1 MKYSIVFILLFL
13 SFCTVAQISPDCSTA
28 IPICNNTPVNSGTN
42 NYGIDDFNGANKSGC
57 LEKTLSGAI
66 ESNSAW
72 YRFKTNA
79 SGQLGFN
86 ISVNASED
94 WDFALYKT
102 TDCSNLGDPVR
113 CNFLDNNGESSFLG
127 VGIDPTG
134 NTSNINY
141 EDWLMV
147 EPGEDYYLLI
157 NNFSNINSGFS
168 IQFSGSIFSTNPYD
182 ALDCSI
188 ISNLL
193 GPPIAA
199 CESDFIELDATTS
212 DATAYEWYKD
222 TGSGFQQII
231 GATSATLTIL
241 DSADY
246 RVVVTRASENII
258 SDVQISFTS
267 NPTAETVENKI
278 LCYDEDDF
286 DLSTVDA
293 EVIGN
298 QSPNDVIVSYYSTF
312 SDAVN
317 GMNSLDKNHPKYSGL
332 ETIYIRVGSF
342 KNPKCFDVSQS
353 FDLIVTQEIIQD
365 FPITVFLCEEN
376 GTILIGDDTPNTN
389 YSYQWDTGETTAAI
403 NVSMAGRY
411 GLTISTAIQDLICS
425 EEFYVDVFASKSPKI
440 STISIED
447 LKDNNTITIET
458 DFDGNYEYQ
467 LDDGAYQSSPF
478 FENVLQGKHTV
489 SVNDIDGCGVA
500 TETLLIMGFSKFFT
514 PNGDGVNDDWLIEGL
529 NNLNS
534 PIVYIYD
541 RYGKLIQQLDPLKTT
556 WDGRYNGLQM
566 PASDYWFQLTY
577 IEDNGDRII
586 AKYIN
591 NHFTLKR

>member
-1 MKYSIVFILLFL
+1 MKYCLVIILFFFSICSIGQV
-13 SFCTVAQISPDCSTA
+13 SPDCSTA

-86 ISVNASED
+86 ISVDSSED
-94 WDFALYKT
+94 WDFALYKAS
-102 TDCSNLGDPVR
+102 DCSNLGEPIR
-113 CNFLDNNGESSFLG
+113 CNFLDNNDKSSFLG
-127 VGIDPTG
+127 VGEDPTRA
-134 NTSNINY
+134 SNINY

-147 EPGEDYYLLI
+147 EAGEDYYLLI

-168 IQFSGSIFSTNPYD
+168 IQFSGNIFSTNPYD

-188 ISNLL
+188 ITNLL

-199 CESDFIELDATTS
+199 CESDFVELDATTS
-212 DATAYEWYKD
+212 GATAYEWYKD
-222 TGSGFQQII
+222 IGSGFQQII
-231 GATSATLTIL
+231 GENNATLTIL
-241 DSADY
+241 DSAEY
-246 RVVVTRASENII
+246 RVVVTRTSENII
-258 SDVQISFTS
+258 SDVQVLFTP
-267 NPTAETVENKI
+267 NPTANAIEDKVF
-278 LCYDEDDF
+278 CYDEDNF
-286 DLSTVDA
+286 DLSIVDA
-293 EVIGN
+293 EVLGN
-298 QSPNDVIVSYYSTF
+298 QNPNNFIVSYYITF

-317 GMNSLDKNHPKYSGL
+317 GVNSLEKNHPKNSGT
-332 ETIYIRVGSF
+332 ETIYIRITSF
-342 KNPKCFDVSQS
+342 ENPKCFDVSQS
-353 FDLIVTQEIIQD
+353 FDLIVAQEISQD
-365 FPITVFLCEEN
+365 FPLEVFLCEEN
-376 GTILIGDDTPNTN
+376 GTVLIGDGTPNN
-389 YSYQWDTGETTAAI
+389 NFSYQWDTGETTATI
-403 NVSMAGRY
+403 SVYQPGNY
-411 GLTISTAIQDLICS
+411 GLTISTTLQDLICS
-425 EEFYVDVFASKSPKI
+425 EEFYIDVFVSKSPKI
-440 STISIED
+440 STITIED
-447 LKDNNTITIET
+447 LKDNNTVTIET
-458 DFDGNYEYQ
+458 DFDGNYAYQ
-467 LDDGAYQSSPF
+467 LDDGAYQTSPF
-478 FENVLQGKHTV
+478 FENILPGKHTV
-489 SVNDIDGCGVA
+489 NVNDIDGCGIA
-500 TETLLIMGFSKFFT
+500 TETFLIMGFSKFFT

-577 IEDNGDRII
+577 IEDSGDRII

>member
-1 MKYSIVFILLFL
+1 MKYCLVIILFFFSICSIGQV
-13 SFCTVAQISPDCSTA
+13 SPDCSTA

-86 ISVNASED
+86 ISVDSSED
-94 WDFALYKT
+94 WDFALYKAS
-102 TDCSNLGDPVR
+102 DCSNLGEPIR
-113 CNFLDNNGESSFLG
+113 CNFLDNNDKSSFLG
-127 VGIDPTG
+127 VGEDPTRA
-134 NTSNINY
+134 SNINY

-147 EPGEDYYLLI
+147 EAGEDYYLLI

-168 IQFSGSIFSTNPYD
+168 IQFSGNIFSTNPYD

-188 ISNLL
+188 ITNLL

-199 CESDFIELDATTS
+199 CESDFVELDATTS
-212 DATAYEWYKD
+212 GATAYEWYKD

-231 GATSATLTIL
+231 GENNATLTIL
-241 DSADY
+241 DSAEY
-246 RVVVTRASENII
+246 RVVVTRTSENII
-258 SDVQISFTS
+258 SDVQVLFTP
-267 NPTAETVENKI
+267 NPTANAIEDKVF
-278 LCYDEDDF
+278 CYDEDNF
-286 DLSTVDA
+286 DLSIVDA
-293 EVIGN
+293 EVLGN
-298 QSPNDVIVSYYSTF
+298 QNPNNFIVSYYITF

-317 GMNSLDKNHPKYSGL
+317 GVNSLEKNHPKNSGT
-332 ETIYIRVGSF
+332 ETIYIRITSF
-342 KNPKCFDVSQS
+342 ENPKCFDVSQS
-353 FDLIVTQEIIQD
+353 FDLIVAQEISQD
-365 FPITVFLCEEN
+365 FPLEVFLCEEN
-376 GTILIGDDTPNTN
+376 GTVLIGDGTPNN
-389 YSYQWDTGETTAAI
+389 NFSYQWDTGETTATI
-403 NVSMAGRY
+403 SVYQPGNY
-411 GLTISTAIQDLICS
+411 GLTISTTLQDLICS
-425 EEFYVDVFASKSPKI
+425 EEFYIDVFVSKSPKI
-440 STISIED
+440 STITIED
-447 LKDNNTITIET
+447 LKDNNTVTIET
-458 DFDGNYEYQ
+458 DFDGNYAYQ
-467 LDDGAYQSSPF
+467 LDDGAYQTSPF
-478 FENVLQGKHTV
+478 FENILPGKHTV
-489 SVNDIDGCGVA
+489 NVNDIDGCGIA
-500 TETLLIMGFSKFFT
+500 TETFLIMGFSKFFT

-577 IEDNGDRII
+577 IEDSGDRII